1 MARDPAQGVIN
12 WFAALMVCVF
22 LASACVAGLGVWG
35 LWRLAHHLLGG

>member
-22 LASACVAGLGVWG
+22 LASGTIAGLVLWG
-35 LWRLAHHLLGG
+35 LWHFVRRWLGA